1 MDKKLQQ
8 VGRLALRQE
17 GGGWNAYYAMPDTM
31 KGAVLI
37 GSVRM
42 GAMMG
47 RPERKKQFMTLMR
60 DIVADIIEENH
71 GTRPV
76 FPDEPVTAP
85 AHERAG
91 NG

>member
-1 MDKKLQQ
+1 MKKNLLQ
-8 VGRLALRQE
+8 VGRLAMRQE

-31 KGAVLI
+31 QGAVLI

-47 RPERKKQFMTLMR
+47 RPERKKQFMKLMQ
-60 DIVADIIEENH
+60 DIVDDIIQENT
-71 GTRPV
+71 GVRPQW
-76 FPDEPVTAP
+76 PDEPTPAP
-85 AHERAG
+85 EHDRAG